1 MLQPQSKR
9 PGERARAF
17 LTRADV
23 RDALRCLLLALILS
37 FVTEAICRLNPI
49 AAAGYVF
56 TRPLAFLYNTLL
68 IACTLSLAL
77 LVKRRRFA
85 YTLISA
91 IWVVLSI
98 VDCCIR
104 LVRITPLNFYDFVI
118 FVSNFSITQSYVTW
132 WQIAL
137 IVLAVAALITGM
149 VILFRRAP
157 KLHPARRPALLLLAA
172 LCGLT
177 AVITPIYALNN
188 RDYTDPVAGYN
199 RSGFAYSFC
208 RSVVDRGIRR
218 PETYDENVIDG
229 ILADVGGDAQPAAAT
244 EKLPNFVFL
253 QLESFLDPAN
263 ITSVTCSENP
273 VPVFTRLKEECSTGL
288 LHVPMIGGGTANV
301 EFEVITGMNLGDFG
315 TGEYPYSTILKSETC
330 ETIAYDLRNMGYT
343 AHAIHNHIATFYE
356 RNQVYAMLGFD
367 TFTSL
372 EYMTNY
378 TTNSL
383 GWCRDKVL
391 TGCILDALRSGEER
405 DLVFAVSVQGHG
417 KYSSN
422 PPQTPYPI
430 TSTGLEDNPSLK
442 NEFEYYINQLHET
455 DEFLGELLDALREYP
470 EPVVLVIYGDHLPAL
485 AFDAD
490 DLRAGTMLATE
501 YVIWP
506 NDDSLPKVDQD
517 LHSYQL
523 TACTLERY
531 GISGGVLASYHQRCR
546 DDADYLSGLSVL
558 EYDTLYGDKLLYEG
572 QAPYP
577 RVDMRMGVKDITV
590 ERASFDGKRLVV
602 KGENFTRYSVIY
614 ANGHA
619 LSTTYV
625 DSETLVATP
634 TLLTSIHVGDQIEIS
649 QLSVDATVLST
660 SNAIICEE
668 EQ

>member
-37 FVTEAICRLNPI
+37 FVTEAICRHNPI

-149 VILFRRAP
+149 VLLFRRTP
-157 KLHPARRPALLLLAA
+157 RVQPARRPALLLAA

-501 YVIWP
+501 YVIWT

-531 GISGGVLASYHQRCR
+531 GISGGVLPSYHQRCR
-546 DDADYLSGLSVL
+546 SEADYLSGLSVL
-558 EYDTLYGDKLLYEG
+558 EYDMLYGDKLLYEG

-577 RVDMRMGVKDITV
+577 RVNMRMGVKDIAV
-590 ERASFDGKRLVV
+590 ERANFDGKRLVV

-614 ANGHA
+614 ADGHA

-634 TLLTSIHVGDQIEIS
+634 TLLTSIHVGDQIEVS

-660 SNAIICEE
+660 SNAVICEE